1 MPILRQCHGSDTRH
15 VHAGMRIF
23 QRIASINTVS
33 PAGIAQNWPR
43 EVPLL
48 TVLFDKIYV
57 PCRSKCCVTAVP
69 VSSRTAAGPSFGPG
83 TLRSKCCVPAV
94 PIPPFLCPL
103 PFCVP
108 CHSAVPV
115 SPAILCPLPFRLLF
129 RVCPLLFACC
139 SAPRVSPAVL
149 RRGHQCP
156 AGSVIWSELIP
167 QLWTRDGASGS
178 RSVLR

>member
-94 PIPPFLCPL
+94 PRRSP
-103 PFCVP
+103 
-108 CHSAVPV
+108 AVPV
-115 SPAILCPLPFRLLF
+115 SPAIPPA
-129 RVCPLLFACC
+129 V
-139 SAPRVSPAVL
+139 PRVSPAVRL
-149 RRGHQCP
+149 LFCAACVPCCSAAWAPVPRR
-156 AGSVIWSELIP
+156 I
-167 QLWTRDGASGS
+167 RDLERANSAAVDER
-178 RSVLR
+178 RSVRIQERPAIACGDCQ

>member
-1 MPILRQCHGSDTRH
+1 MPILRQFHGSDTRS
-15 VHAGMRIF
+15 VYAGMRIF

-94 PIPPFLCPL
+94 PMQECVYSNEL
-103 PFCVP
+103 P
-108 CHSAVPV
+108 
-115 SPAILCPLPFRLLF
+115 R
-129 RVCPLLFACC
+129 
-139 SAPRVSPAVL
+139 
-149 RRGHQCP
+149 
-156 AGSVIWSELIP
+156 
-167 QLWTRDGASGS
+167 
-178 RSVLR
+178 

>member
-94 PIPPFLCPL
+94 PPPF
-103 PFCVP
+103 
-108 CHSAVPV
+108 
-115 SPAILCPLPFRLLF
+115 LCPLPFRLLF
-129 RVCPLLFACC
+129 RVCPLLFCAACVPCC
-139 SAPRVSPAVL
+139 SAAWAPVPRRIRDL
-149 RRGHQCP
+149 
-156 AGSVIWSELIP
+156 ELIP

>member
-115 SPAILCPLPFRLLF
+115 SPAI
-129 RVCPLLFACC
+129 RVSPAIPP
-139 SAPRVSPAVL
+139 AVPRVSPAVL

>member
-1 MPILRQCHGSDTRH
+1 MPILRQFHGSDTRH
-15 VHAGMRIF
+15 VYAGMRTF

-33 PAGIAQNWPR
+33 PAGPPQVPRRSPAGFAQNWPR

-57 PCRSKCCVTAVP
+57 PCRSKCCVPAVP

-94 PIPPFLCPL
+94 PPPFPRRS
-103 PFCVP
+103 P
-108 CHSAVPV
+108 AIPV
-115 SPAILCPLPFRLLF
+115 SPAIPPA
-129 RVCPLLFACC
+129 V
-139 SAPRVSPAVL
+139 PRVSPAVPCCSAAWAPVP
-149 RRGHQCP
+149 RR
-156 AGSVIWSELIP
+156 IRDLELIP

>member
-1 MPILRQCHGSDTRH
+1 MPILRRCHGSDTRH

-94 PIPPFLCPL
+94 PRR
-103 PFCVP
+103 
-108 CHSAVPV
+108 